1 MATDSVAIHTN
12 GVKVTDS
19 KAKEVL
25 EYETLLSLRGEIY
38 ANAHPRLNVPV
49 QPPKQGMNQANG
61 LSKPSPR
68 MQNGVH
74 KLPSP
79 PMQNGSHKLPKKTH
93 ATPPQSK
100 SSHASVSQPVATTYK
115 APNTQLTS
123 SGSASGLSGL
133 DPIFLTKS
141 EVLVRAELHQK
152 RQRIERALDE
162 QLNQN
167 RVIARQRAFDQEALP
182 NFDVT
187 KVLQDAQQ
195 IVKPIN
201 LVENNGTN
209 RAPSSSDSF
218 DENTFYS
225 SQMNDSTTTDEVDD
239 SATKGRSNRACRY
252 FLEGECR
259 QGDACTFSHDPAL
272 KQRLE
277 ADGPQA
283 MEIDSV
289 NADEQA
295 PPRSNNILQPASTNE
310 NRNPATVLQLDHISR
325 LNHIEQLEEQ
335 LRSLKSQES
344 LLPHD
349 QPGDSGSAQ
358 DEPAYSPPDV
368 GDLVAVRQIG
378 REKIGEPGK
387 GKHRNSGE
395 SRPPAILE
403 NKSREYVRRDHIPH
417 SPLSSDVRVVRNHIT
432 SPVAPQPARVSPL
445 AVARVSQLHQP
456 QRVFSDSNRP
466 SQGSGGEV
474 ASARQ
479 SPRVPLGKRRREI
492 DSHDRARN
500 VMPRRDIGSP
510 EIRIKEE
517 PVSPPPFTE
526 PSEVWQPRRRQDVSR
541 PVYVESDSP
550 RYRDQEPVIYQPRIA
565 EKVPQSYLADERRPT
580 TPIARRVISR
590 NGHHPG
596 AHEEQ
601 DLRRI
606 VSARQIRVPRSPLEQ
621 YAPPQPS
628 SARATSQAY
637 FPQPDHA
644 VPLQPRASVQP
655 QQIISHID
663 RDQSLSPL
671 PRARFSP
678 AIRGPLTMA
687 PPARRIVIDQFG
699 HRYEAPVPVERQT
712 SAIPVG
718 RSSEIMPRYEQ
729 LVPRSPS
736 FREPQVVNVY
746 DDRRYVRRAPSPQ
759 YVDYHPASTSRHVV
773 DRENEQMFGD
783 EIYLSRND
791 GIRAVEYSEPRSAG
805 HYEEVVRPREGLIR
819 TQSVRP
825 AAGGLYEEPR
835 EQIARIQSVRP
846 EQDRVISLERRREV
860 VPQVSRQISV
870 RADDTFSRPVAYTG
884 AERPKYRYMTEAQE
898 QRYVDE
904 IPDEVV
910 YEAPRSTGRRPAHR
924 L

>member
-1 MATDSVAIHTN
+1 MATGTVAIHTN
-12 GVKVTDS
+12 GVKLTVS
-19 KAKEVL
+19 KSKEVL

-49 QPPKQGMNQANG
+49 QPPKQGMNHANG

-74 KLPSP
+74 NLPSP
-79 PMQNGSHKLPKKTH
+79 PIQNDYHKLPKENH
-93 ATPPQSK
+93 DPLPQSK
-100 SSHASVSQPVATTYK
+100 SLHAPVSQPVTSAYK
-115 APNTQLTS
+115 APNTQLTAS
-123 SGSASGLSGL
+123 SRPASGSSGL

-141 EVLVRAELHQK
+141 EVLVKAESYQK

-162 QLNQN
+162 LNQN
-167 RVIARQRAFDQEALP
+167 RAIARQRAFDQAALP
-182 NFDVT
+182 TFDVA
-187 KVLQDAQQ
+187 KVLQEAQQ
-195 IVKPIN
+195 LVKPIN
-201 LVENNGTN
+201 PVENNGTN
-209 RAPSSSDSF
+209 RTASSSDSF

-225 SQMNDSTTTDEVDD
+225 SQMNDSTTEEVDD
-239 SATKGRSNRACRY
+239 SATRWRSNRACRY
-252 FLEGECR
+252 FHDGDCR
-259 QGDACTFSHDPAL
+259 HGDACTFSHDPAL
-272 KQRLE
+272 KQKGE

-289 NADEQA
+289 NTDEQA
-295 PPRSNNILQPASTNE
+295 PSRSNNVLQSAPTSE
-310 NRNPATVLQLDHISR
+310 HRNPATVLQLDRISR

-335 LRSLKSQES
+335 LRSLKSQDS
-344 LLPHD
+344 ALLPHD

-358 DEPAYSPPDV
+358 DEPAYSPPDA
-368 GDLVAVRQIG
+368 GDLVAVRQVG

-387 GKHRNSGE
+387 SRLRNSGE
-395 SRPPAILE
+395 SRAPAILDD
-403 NKSREYVRRDHIPH
+403 KSREYGRRDHIPH

-445 AVARVSQLHQP
+445 AVARVSQLHQG
-456 QRVFSDSNRP
+456 QRVFSDNNRP
-466 SQGSGGEV
+466 SQGSGGEL

-492 DSHDRARN
+492 DSRDRARI
-500 VMPRRDIGSP
+500 VMPRRDISSP
-510 EIRIKEE
+510 EVRIKEE
-517 PVSPPPFTE
+517 PISPPPLAE
-526 PSEVWQPRRRQDVSR
+526 PSEAWQPRRKQDVSR

-550 RYRDQEPVIYQPRIA
+550 RYRDQEPLTYHPRTA
-565 EKVPQSYLADERRPT
+565 EQVPQSYLADERRPT

-590 NGHHPG
+590 NGHLG

-601 DLRRI
+601 DLRR
-606 VSARQIRVPRSPLEQ
+606 VLSARQIRVPRSPLEQ
-621 YAPPQPS
+621 YAPSQPS
-628 SARATSQAY
+628 SVRAASQVY

-644 VPLQPRASVQP
+644 VSLQPRASVQP
-655 QQIISHID
+655 QQIISQID
-663 RDQSLSPL
+663 RDASLSPL
-671 PRARFSP
+671 PRSRFSP
-678 AIRGPLTMA
+678 KIRGSLTMA
-687 PPARRIVIDQFG
+687 PPARRIVIDQYG
-699 HRYEAPVPVERQT
+699 HRYEAPLPAERQT

-718 RSSEIMPRYEQ
+718 RTSEFIPRYEQ

-746 DDRRYVRRAPSPQ
+746 DERRYVRRAPSPQ
-759 YVDYHPASTSRHVV
+759 YVEYHPASTSRHMV
-773 DRENEQMFGD
+773 DRENEQIYGD
-783 EIYLSRND
+783 EVYLPRND

-825 AAGGLYEEPR
+825 AAGALYEEPR

-860 VPQVSRQISV
+860 VPQASRQVSV
-870 RADDTFSRPVAYTG
+870 RADETFSRPVTYTG
-884 AERPKYRYMTEAQE
+884 TERPKYRPMTEAQE
-898 QRYVDE
+898 RRYVDE

-910 YEAPRSTGRRPAHR
+910 YEAPRSTGRRPLHR